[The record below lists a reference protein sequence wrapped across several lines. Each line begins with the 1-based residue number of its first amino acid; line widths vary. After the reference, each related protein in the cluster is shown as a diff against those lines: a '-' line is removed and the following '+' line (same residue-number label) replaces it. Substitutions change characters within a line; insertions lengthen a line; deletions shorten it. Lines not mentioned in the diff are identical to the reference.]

1 MCDGME
7 KRPTVKDIL
16 TKFDSAEGT
25 LHKNVLKVSKEI
37 QFNAWLFE
45 YFERILKLQG
55 FVVTANQINK
65 GINPTLM
72 NLQIRLFYMA

>member
-1 MCDGME
+1 MMLFQLLRQDVLEMCDGVE

-37 QFNAWLFE
+37 HGYLN
-45 YFERILKLQG
+45 ILKES
-55 FVVTANQINK
+55 
-65 GINPTLM
+65 
-72 NLQIRLFYMA
+72 